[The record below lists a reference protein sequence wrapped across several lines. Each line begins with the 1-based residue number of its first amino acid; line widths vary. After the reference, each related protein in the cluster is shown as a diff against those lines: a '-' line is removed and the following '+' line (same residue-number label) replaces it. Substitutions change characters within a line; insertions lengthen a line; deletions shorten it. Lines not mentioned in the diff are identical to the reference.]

1 MPEETRINPEHLIEF
16 LPLLADEVLGGIPAC
31 MGKGWKKWVKGEPSH
46 KFRPNE
52 FAEVERAANY
62 LVMALQ
68 MGLLLAKRQMELGD
82 VALSS
87 LKSRGVSADELWQGV
102 IEVYHAFL
110 RVIGK
115 EHSERDRISPNHFGE
130 FLAYFAISQLREMS
144 KSMDDDWQRGWEKRE
159 NPFKLKP
166 EEKTKVVHVG
176 NCVTFAIITGLLVAK
191 RQPELLGVDWSRG
204 VSLDS
209 LWEGMLH
216 TYRSLLLSEELIVE
230 PETGR
235 EFVPCSVKGVS
246 TAPVEAVDISPQL
259 KSFCSDYIT
268 ALGIALDVAIRVGH
282 EEYEA
287 GFDEAM
293 YTLSKGGPGLLHG
306 RNPFRFGVL
315 EKDKPQMLT
324 EIKRYANE
332 AGIPYNKLS
341 PLNQFIVT
349 IPPYVFYCLEK
360 YLSDDPDL
368 QEEARRLMNTKG
380 FPRYLQ
386 EELGY
391 PISQRIKGAFRRPD
405 PFGSLARL
413 FGLARRH

>member
-1 MPEETRINPEHLIEF
+1 MPEETKINPEHLIEF
-16 LPLLADEVLGGIPAC
+16 LPLLADEVLDGLAVC
-31 MGKGWKKWVKGEPSH
+31 MGKGWEKWVKGEPSH
-46 KFRPNE
+46 KFKPSE
-52 FAEVERAANY
+52 FSEVERAVNY
-62 LVMALQ
+62 VVMALQ

-87 LKSRGVSADELWQGV
+87 LKSRGVSADEIWQHV
-102 IEVYHAFL
+102 IEAYHAFL

-130 FLAYFAISQLREMS
+130 FLAYFASGQLREMS
-144 KSMDDDWQRGWEKRE
+144 KSMDNEWQRSWEKRGD
-159 NPFKLKP
+159 PFKLKP
-166 EEKTKVVHVG
+166 EEKAKVVHVG
-176 NCVTFAIITGLLVAK
+176 NCVTFVIITGLLVAK

-204 VSLDS
+204 ASLDV

-216 TYRSLLLSEELIVE
+216 TYRSFLLSEELTVE
-230 PETGR
+230 PEADM
-235 EFVPCSVKGVS
+235 ELVPRSAKRVS
-246 TAPVEAVDISPQL
+246 TAPMEAVDISPQL

-268 ALGIALDVAIRVGH
+268 ELGIALDVAIRVGH

-287 GFDEAM
+287 GFNEAM
-293 YTLSKGGPGLLHG
+293 YMLSKGGSGLHG

-315 EKDKPQMLT
+315 EKDRPRMLA
-324 EIKRYANE
+324 EIKRYADE

-360 YLSDDPDL
+360 YLLDDPDL
-368 QEEARRLMNTKG
+368 LEEARRLMNTKG

-391 PISQRIKGAFRRPD
+391 PISQRIKGAFWKPN

-413 FGLARRH
+413 FGLGHRH